1 MIKPVSLQRHSRM
14 GNRKAVWPPMIADL
28 LRSDRYSPPPENI
41 ELIQTHIS
49 WVIIADQL
57 VYKIKKPVDFGFIDY
72 SSLEKRHHLCQEEVR
87 LNRRLSREIY
97 LGVVPIMKRDDGFF
111 FAGSGQLVEYAVAM
125 KRLPE
130 SRMMHNLL
138 AGRELQP
145 FHLERLAEML
155 ADFYRRAAVIDDGSF
170 GTLETV
176 SFNIRENFEQ
186 TEKYLGRTLSVV
198 DYQRIMAFSEQFIRG
213 HEDLFA
219 RRVAAG
225 MIKEC
230 HGDLHMEH
238 ICFVDDHIDI
248 YDCIEFNKRF
258 RLIDVAAD
266 VAFLAMDLD
275 YHNRY
280 DLAAFFLRRF
290 AAHFSDQEGKILLP
304 FYKCYRA
311 YVRGKVSSFLL
322 DDSSL
327 TEAEK
332 ELATQEAGRHFRL
345 SALYTYRLPA
355 SLILVS
361 GISGSGKSYLAGGLA
376 AMSGFSCLR
385 SDRMRK
391 ELQGMKASEH
401 RPDDFESGLYSP
413 EMTQNTYRELA
424 LQADKK
430 LAAGEGVII
439 DATCL
444 KSWQRQLFYDLAAK
458 RQLPV
463 YVVSCE
469 ASWEV
474 IEQRLRQRQKEADNI
489 SDADLRIARQQ
500 AKSRELP
507 SSDEEKQGHWFYH
520 DSNADLLNQ
529 LYSLMPRLS

>member
-1 MIKPVSLQRHSRM
+1 MSEPVLS
-14 GNRKAVWPPMIADL
+14 PMIADL
-28 LRSDRYSPPPENI
+28 LSPDRYATFPVDI
-41 ELIQTHIS
+41 ELLQTHIS
-49 WVIIADQL
+49 WVIIAGQQ

-72 SSLEKRHHLCQEEVR
+72 STLEKRHHYCLEELR
-87 LNRRLSREIY
+87 LNRRLSRDVY
-97 LGVVPIMKRDDGFF
+97 LQVEPIVKRDDGFYF
-111 FAGSGQLVEYAVAM
+111 GEPGQVVDYAVVMRKLPEERMMKNLLVEG
-125 KRLPE
+125 L
-130 SRMMHNLL
+130 
-138 AGRELQP
+138 LQP
-145 FHLERLAEML
+145 VHLQRLAEML
-155 ADFYRRAAVIDDGSF
+155 AEFYRQAAVIDDGSF

-186 TEKYLGRTLSVV
+186 TEKYLGKSLSEN
-198 DYQRIMAFSEQFIRG
+198 DYHRIIDFNEQFFQD

-219 RRVAAG
+219 RRFAAG

-238 ICFVDDHIDI
+238 ICFVNDHIDI
-248 YDCIEFNKRF
+248 YDCIEFNDRF

-275 YHNRY
+275 YHDRY
-280 DLAAFFLRRF
+280 DLSAYFLREFGRF
-290 AAHFSDQEGKILLP
+290 YQDEGGQELLP
-304 FYKCYRA
+304 LYKCYRA
-311 YVRGKVSSFLL
+311 YVRGKVISFLL
-322 DDSSL
+322 DDPSL
-327 TEAEK
+327 GEVEREIA
-332 ELATQEAGRHFRL
+332 ARRARRYFQL
-345 SALYTYRLPA
+345 SALYTYRLPT

-361 GISGSGKSYLAGGLA
+361 GISGSGKSYFAGGLA
-376 AMSGFSCLR
+376 AMSGFSCMR
-385 SDRMRK
+385 SDRVRK

-444 KSWQRQLFYDLAAK
+444 KFWQRQLFYEAAAK

-469 ASWEV
+469 APWEV
-474 IEQRLRQRQKEADNI
+474 IEQRLWQRQKEADNI

-500 AKSRELP
+500 LESRELP
-507 SSDEEKQGHWFYH
+507 GSEEEKQGRWIHH

>member
-1 MIKPVSLQRHSRM
+1 
-14 GNRKAVWPPMIADL
+14 
-28 LRSDRYSPPPENI
+28 
-41 ELIQTHIS
+41 
-49 WVIIADQL
+49 
-57 VYKIKKPVDFGFIDY
+57 
-72 SSLEKRHHLCQEEVR
+72 
-87 LNRRLSREIY
+87 
-97 LGVVPIMKRDDGFF
+97 
-111 FAGSGQLVEYAVAM
+111 
-125 KRLPE
+125 
-130 SRMMHNLL
+130 
-138 AGRELQP
+138 
-145 FHLERLAEML
+145 
-155 ADFYRRAAVIDDGSF
+155 
-170 GTLETV
+170 
-176 SFNIRENFEQ
+176 
-186 TEKYLGRTLSVV
+186 
-198 DYQRIMAFSEQFIRG
+198 
-213 HEDLFA
+213 
-219 RRVAAG
+219 
-225 MIKEC
+225 
-230 HGDLHMEH
+230 
-238 ICFVDDHIDI
+238 
-248 YDCIEFNKRF
+248 
-258 RLIDVAAD
+258 

-290 AAHFSDQEGKILLP
+290 AAHFSDQEGKSLLP

-332 ELATQEAGRHFRL
+332 ELATREAGRHFQL
-345 SALYTYRLPA
+345 ASLYTYRLPA

-385 SDRMRK
+385 SDQVRK
-391 ELQGMKASEH
+391 ELQGMKVSEH

-439 DATCL
+439 DASCL
-444 KSWQRQLFYDLAAK
+444 KAWQRQLFYDLGTN

-469 ASWEV
+469 APWEV
-474 IEQRLRQRQKEADNI
+474 IEKWLEQRESEAENI
-489 SDADLRIARQQ
+489 SDADLKIARQQ

-507 SSDEEKQGHWFYH
+507 GSEEEKQGHWIHH

>member
-1 MIKPVSLQRHSRM
+1 MS
-14 GNRKAVWPPMIADL
+14 NRQAVLPPMIADL
-28 LRSDRYSPPPENI
+28 LLPDRHSPVPENI

-57 VYKIKKPVDFGFIDY
+57 VYKMKKPVDFGFIDY
-72 SSLEKRHHLCQEEVR
+72 SSLEKRHHFCQEEVR
-87 LNRRLSREIY
+87 LNRRLSQDIY

-111 FAGSGQLVEYAVAM
+111 FAGSGQLVEYAVEM

-130 SRMMHNLL
+130 SRMMYNLL
-138 AGRELQP
+138 ADRELQSS
-145 FHLERLAEML
+145 HLERLAEML

-186 TEKYLGRTLSVV
+186 TEKYLGRILSEV
-198 DYQRIMAFSEQFIRG
+198 DFQRIMAFSEQFIRD

-219 RRVAAG
+219 RRVSQE
-225 MIKEC
+225 MIRDC

-258 RLIDVAAD
+258 RCIDVMAD

-275 YHNRY
+275 YHDRY

-290 AAHFSDQEGKILLP
+290 AAHFADEEGRKLLP

-311 YVRGKVSSFLL
+311 YVRGKVSCFLF
-322 DDSSL
+322 DDPSL
-327 TEAEK
+327 TEFEK
-332 ELATQEAGRHFRL
+332 ESAISEARRHFQLATI
-345 SALYTYRLPA
+345 YTYGFLP
-355 SLILVS
+355 SLILLS
-361 GISGSGKSYLAGGLA
+361 GISGSGKSYLAGGLS
-376 AMSGFSCLR
+376 AMSGFSSLR
-385 SDRMRK
+385 SDQVRK
-391 ELQGMKASEH
+391 ELQGLNASEH

-413 EMTQNTYRELA
+413 EMIRKTYQELVR
-424 LQADKK
+424 QADTK

-444 KSWQRQLFYDLAAK
+444 KVWQRQLFYEMAAK
-458 RQLPV
+458 WELPV

-469 ASWEV
+469 APLEV
-474 IEQRLRQRQKEADNI
+474 IEKWLRQREDEADNI
-489 SDADLRIARQQ
+489 SDATLRIARQQ
-500 AKSRELP
+500 LENRELP
-507 SSDEEKQGHWFYH
+507 
-520 DSNADLLNQ
+520 
-529 LYSLMPRLS
+529 